1 LVSLDGIALVLGGT
15 FFSVLFTP
23 TLLLLE
29 LFDMVVEFVEVLS
42 LRRELLLELA
52 ETMRRD
58 LSDGADKF
66 MSVR

>member
-1 LVSLDGIALVLGGT
+1 MLGGT